1 MWHIKNPD
9 RQKPLIQKIFENRG
23 LNTSQQISDFLSH
36 DRRPYYDPFLMKGM
50 QKAVDRIRHA
60 LKKKERIIIYGDYD
74 VDGMSGTAILLHAL
88 RKLCSVVAATTTPV
102 AINGNNFSSAR
113 QKISYRIPHRLDDGY
128 GLHKKFIDEFK
139 KLNVGLVITVDCGI
153 SCAQQISYAKSL
165 GIDVIISD
173 HHTIPES
180 FPHDAYAILHP
191 LQKDCPYPFKGLTGS
206 GVAFKLA
213 HALLG
218 ETEHRNM
225 IEELADLASFGTIAD
240 LGPLIDENRTIVTR
254 GLRAFR
260 RTKWTGLKHLKKI
273 AKIKEDRSPLDTS
286 VIGFHIAPRIN
297 AAGRIAH
304 PYIALQLLLHEDEIK
319 AENTAR
325 QLEKL
330 NNIRKEMTE
339 KACAEAEN
347 HVQKFGIGPV
357 IIAKSPDW
365 HTGIL
370 GLIAAKMSEKFNRPA
385 FIFHDRGDFLTASVR
400 SPQTHN
406 VMTLLQKVSHLM
418 ENFGGHAQAAGLNI
432 AKEKFEEFN
441 AAIYEHAKEIPIE
454 NAPPL
459 EIDCEIFPHELTM
472 ENADLIEK
480 LQPFGMGNQ
489 APLFALKNAKVIDAK
504 PVGKN
509 KEHLKMVIQTGD
521 QEVDAIAF
529 NMNRMGSENRIIDIN
544 NLTGKIINLAGALE
558 KNSFNGSTK
567 IQMKVIDIEK

>member
-1 MWHIKNPD
+1 MPWRIKNPD
-9 RQKPLIQKIFENRG
+9 RNKTLIQKIFENRG
-23 LNTSQQISDFLSH
+23 LMTSQQISDFLSH
-36 DRRPYYDPFLMKGM
+36 DRRPYYDPFLMKDM
-50 QKAVDRIRHA
+50 QKAVERISRA
-60 LKKKERIIIYGDYD
+60 LEKKERIVIYGDYD
-74 VDGMSGTAILLHAL
+74 VDGMSGTAILLHTL
-88 RKLCSVVAATTTPV
+88 RKLCGDNAAAST
-102 AINGNNFSSAR
+102 ASAKP
-113 QKISYRIPHRLDDGY
+113 KISYRIPHRLDDGY

-173 HHTIPES
+173 HHTIPED
-180 FPHDAYAILHP
+180 FPNDAYAILHP

-218 ETEHRNM
+218 ETKHQNM
-225 IEELADLASFGTIAD
+225 IEELADLASFGTVAD

-254 GLRAFR
+254 GMHAFR
-260 RTKWTGLKHLKKI
+260 RTKWTGLKYLKKI
-273 AKIKEDRSPLDTS
+273 ARIKEDRHPLDTTI
-286 VIGFHIAPRIN
+286 IGFSIAPRIN

-319 AENTAR
+319 AETTAR
-325 QLEKL
+325 YLEKL
-330 NNIRKEMTE
+330 NQLRKEMTE

-347 HVQKFGIGPV
+347 HVQKFGMGQV

-370 GLIAAKMSEKFNRPA
+370 GLIAAKMSEKFHRPA

-406 VMTLLQKVSHLM
+406 IMTLLQKVSHLM

-432 AKEKFEEFN
+432 TKEKFEEFCG
-441 AAIYEHAKEIPIE
+441 AIHDHAKNIPVE
-454 NAPPL
+454 NAPDL
-459 EIDCEIFPHELTM
+459 EIDCEIFPQEITL
-472 ENADLIEK
+472 ENTELIEK
-480 LQPFGMGNQ
+480 LQPFGIANE
-489 APLFALKNAKVIDAK
+489 APIFALYNAKILEAR

-509 KEHLKMVIQTGD
+509 AEHLKFVVEAGGKNL
-521 QEVDAIAF
+521 DAIAF
-529 NMNRMGSENRIIDIN
+529 RYAES
-544 NLTGKIINLAGALE
+544 NLTGKIINLAGTLE
-558 KNSFNGSTK
+558 KNCFNGTTK
-567 IQMKVIDIEK
+567 IQMKVIDIENNL